1 MCWPGLTEMDVTDSG
16 TKLRLS
22 ECSAQT
28 PKVVFLRALLNQKH
42 TRILKKF
49 KRLCSHESWYYCRAQ
64 RLYLHKEAPKICL
77 IR

>member
-49 KRLCSHESWYYCRAQ
+49 KKVVLSRVLVLLQGTETIFA
-64 RLYLHKEAPKICL
+64 
-77 IR
+77 